1 MTRRIKFDASDITKN
16 LKKDLGITKQMAVDL
31 TAKTTLD
38 AHRDLVLATPV
49 DTGQARQGWEA
60 TTPTKFGEAG
70 VIENNVE
77 HIVYLNDGHSKQ
89 APEQFVEQ
97 IVQRY
102 NQGDA

>member
-1 MTRRIKFDASDITKN
+1 MSRRIKFDASDLIKN
-16 LKKDLGITKQMAVDL
+16 MKKDMQITEQMAVDL

-38 AHRDLVLATPV
+38 AHRELVLATPV

-60 TTPTKFGEAG
+60 ETPTKFGEEG

-89 APEQFVEQ
+89 APSNFVEQ
-97 IVQRY
+97 IVDRF
-102 NQGDA
+102 NQGEL